1 MTVPDGVTPGSAVPV
16 ILTIG
21 GVASNTATIAV
32 DAQ

>member
-1 MTVPDGVTPGSAVPV
+1 VPVGVTPGSAAPV

-21 GVASNTATIAV
+21 GVPSNTATIAV